1 MSHIFASRIGILL
14 GINIVA
20 ITAFVASSAVAETV
34 LVTGANRGIGL
45 EFSKQYAAKG
55 WNVIATHRRDE
66 MPETLAALSGQYPEL
81 LSVEQMDVTDLEQ
94 IRSVAAKY
102 EGQPIDLLIN
112 NAGILSDFTNFA
124 AHSFGTLDHSEF
136 SRFME
141 TNSHGALMVSE
152 AFAEHVKASETK
164 KIVAITSQMG
174 SIGINFGN
182 VPSFYW
188 DKASKAA
195 LNVFMLNVAKD
206 LKKHGVTVILLS
218 PGQVAVEKVGD
229 MRMPNMIEPSESI
242 AGMINVIEGLAVEQT
257 GSYIRYNGE
266 PQQF

>member
-1 MSHIFASRIGILL
+1 MPTNIFSKSSLASAAIGLSIGLFA
-14 GINIVA
+14 V
-20 ITAFVASSAVAETV
+20 SAALAETV

-45 EFSKQYAAKG
+45 EFCKQYAAKG

-66 MPETLAALSGQYPEL
+66 TPETLTALTAEYPNL
-81 LSVEQMDVTDLEQ
+81 ISAEQMDVTNLEQ
-94 IRSVAAKY
+94 IRSIAAKY
-102 EGQPIDLLIN
+102 EGQPIDIVIN

-188 DKASKAA
+188 D
-195 LNVFMLNVAKD
+195 
-206 LKKHGVTVILLS
+206 LKKHDVTVILLS

-242 AGMINVIEGLAVEQT
+242 SGMINVIEGLTVEQT